1 MTGRLVGVIQ
11 ARMGSTRLPAK
22 VLEPLTGS
30 SADPAG
36 SVLGWTV
43 RAARASGCLDDV
55 VIATTTGAEDDA
67 LVEAG
72 ARLGVDVVRG
82 PVEDVLTR
90 FLIAV
95 DGRDA
100 SYVMRLTADCPLLDP
115 AVLAVVGSAVR
126 SGSVDYVSTGTPRT
140 LPRGLDCEA
149 FPVETLRR
157 LDGVATD
164 YHRTHV
170 TSYAYT
176 HPDEFRCAGITFAP
190 AAAHL
195 RVTVDTPEDLALV
208 RAVVDGM
215 GDGPHAWRAVVD
227 FLGSRPEVVALNAAI
242 EQKALAEG

>member
-22 VLEPLTGS
+22 VLEPLTGDG
-30 SADPAG
+30 AAG

-43 RAARASGCLDDV
+43 RAARESGCLDDV
-55 VIATTTGAEDDA
+55 VIATTTGPEDDA
-67 LVEAG
+67 LVAAG
-72 ARLGVDVVRG
+72 AELGVDVVRG

-90 FLIAV
+90 FLMAI

-100 SYVMRLTADCPLLDP
+100 AHVMRLTADCPLLDP
-115 AVLAVVGSAVR
+115 AVLAVVGAAVR

-149 FPVETLRR
+149 FPSATLHR
-157 LDGVATD
+157 LDEVATD

-208 RAVVDGM
+208 RAVVEGL
-215 GDGPHAWRAVVD
+215 GDGPHPWRSVVD
-227 FLGSRPEVVALNAAI
+227 LLDSRPDIVALNAAI

>member
-22 VLEPLTGS
+22 VLEPLTGDD
-30 SADPAG
+30 AAG

-43 RAARASGCLDDV
+43 RAARAAGCLDDV

-67 LVEAG
+67 IVAVG
-72 ARLGVDVVRG
+72 AELGVDVVRG

-90 FLIAV
+90 FLLAV
-95 DGRDA
+95 DGRSADA
-100 SYVMRLTADCPLLDP
+100 VMRLTADCPLLDP
-115 AVLAVVGSAVR
+115 AVLAVVGAAVR

-149 FPVETLRR
+149 FPIATLRR
-157 LDGVATD
+157 LDELALD

-190 AAAHL
+190 PASHL

-208 RAVVDGM
+208 RAVVAGL
-215 GDGPHAWRAVVD
+215 GDGPHPWQSVVG
-227 FLGSRPEVVALNAAI
+227 FLEARPEVVALNASI